1 MKVSLVGQSVIHG
14 PVLKRYSERLSPL
27 RQILSASD
35 VSFTNLETTI
45 AGRHGG
51 WPMMGSS
58 LTPPTRAIFSPPAVL
73 DDLKAMGFNALSMCN
88 NHAFLLGPGGILSTI
103 EEVQA
108 RGFLAAGIGAS
119 LTEAATPGRLEIA
132 GRPVSLVAMDAGP
145 QPATVYATDPQPPH
159 VPARP
164 GNNPMRVNPVV
175 EVTEEQFAM
184 LADMRHTLGHFDLR
198 TQYIKSSAAEPEG
211 TVTLSAVLYPG
222 APTLKFRRG
231 DACRAAFEINQT
243 DLARNCAAIRAEKA
257 AGSFVIVYVHHH
269 LWDKVWER
277 TPSWMQSVSREFVDA
292 GADIVV
298 SHGVP
303 VLHGVEIY
311 RGKPIFYSLG
321 NFIFH
326 PFSDADVWLNERI
339 WLSVVATCSYD
350 GEALER
356 IDFIPIAVGGQQ
368 ALLRKSYQDRD
379 APEIATSPYAERTLG
394 WLAELSE
401 AFGSRIEVRSE
412 RAVLLIPA

>member
-1 MKVSLVGQSVIHG
+1 MKVSLVGQSVIHD
-14 PVLKRYSERLSPL
+14 PILKHYGGRLSPL
-27 RQILSASD
+27 TQIISASD
-35 VSFTNLETTI
+35 ISFTNLETTI

-51 WPMMGSS
+51 WPMIGSS
-58 LTPPTRAIFSPPAVL
+58 MTPPTRAIFSPPAVL
-73 DDLKAMGFNALSMCN
+73 DDLRTMGFNALSMCN

-119 LTEAATPGRLEIA
+119 LTEAATPGRMEIA

-145 QPATVYATDPQPPH
+145 LPATVYATDAQLPFY
-159 VPARP
+159 PARP
-164 GNNPMRVNPVV
+164 GNNPMRVSPVI
-175 EVTEEQFAM
+175 EVPDEQFAM
-184 LADMRHTLGHFDLR
+184 LADMRRTLGHFDLR
-198 TQYIKSSAAEPEG
+198 AQYIKSPADADG
-211 TVTLSAVLYPG
+211 TVTLSAVIYPG

-231 DACRAAFEINQT
+231 EACRAAFEVNQA
-243 DLARNCAAIRAEKA
+243 DLARNLAAIRAEKA

-269 LWDKVWER
+269 IWDKVWEK
-277 TPSWMQSVSREFVDA
+277 TPSWMQSVSREFIDA

-311 RGKPIFYSLG
+311 KGKPIFYSLG
-321 NFIFH
+321 NFIFQ
-326 PFSDADVWLNERI
+326 PFSDADIWLNNRI

-356 IDFIPIAVGGQQ
+356 IDFVPIAVGGQES
-368 ALLRKSYQDRD
+368 LRLNSYEDRN
-379 APEIATSPYAERTLG
+379 APEIATGRYADATLG
-394 WLAELSE
+394 WLAELSA
-401 AFGSRIEVRSE
+401 AFGSRIEVTGD
-412 RAVLLIPA
+412 RAVLVRTD

>member
-1 MKVSLVGQSVIHG
+1 MQVSLTGQSVIHD
-14 PVLKRYSERLSPL
+14 PVLKRYGERLSPL
-27 RQILSASD
+27 RRILSASE

-51 WPMMGSS
+51 WPMIGSS

-73 DDLKAMGFNALSMCN
+73 DDLRSMGFNALSMCN

-108 RGFLAAGIGAS
+108 RGFLAAGIGSS
-119 LTEAATPGRLEIA
+119 LAEAATPGRMEIA

-145 QPATVYATDPQPPH
+145 LPATVYATDPQPPH
-159 VPARP
+159 LPARP
-164 GNNPMRVNPVV
+164 GNNPLRVNPVV
-175 EVTEEQFAM
+175 EVTEQQFAM
-184 LADMRHTLGHFDLR
+184 LADMQRTLGHFDLR
-198 TQYIKSSAAEPEG
+198 AHYIKSPAAEPEG

-231 DACRAAFEINQT
+231 DACRAAFEVNRA
-243 DLARNCAAIRAEKA
+243 DLARNSAAIRAEKA

-269 LWDKVWER
+269 LWDKVWEQ
-277 TPSWMQSVSREFVDA
+277 TPSWMQSVSHEFVDA

-311 RGKPIFYSLG
+311 QGKPIFYSLG
-321 NFIFH
+321 NFIFQ

-339 WLSVVATCSYD
+339 WLSVVATCNYD
-350 GEALER
+350 GDALER
-356 IDFIPIAVGGQQ
+356 IDFIPIAVGGQES
-368 ALLRKSYQDRD
+368 LRRNSYEDRD
-379 APEIATSPYAERTLG
+379 APEIATGSYAERTLG

-401 AFGSRIEVRSE
+401 VFGSRIEVSSE
-412 RAVLLIPA
+412 RAVLVPG